1 MAKLSKFFSI
11 RYIRIINSIKGR
23 KMIIMNKEELAKLA
37 IPGVIGA
44 ATGGLAIGL
53 IKVMTKVEVNK
64 KTQELQKQ
72 IKELRKFTENTE
84 KDLNEFKEESEIK
97 EKETIR
103 SLTPDDLALQIK
115 KKCADT
121 YSLAMKNMRIET
133 TDKIKQ
139 YSDYMMD
146 KIDEAYDRLEKTE
159 KYVELVGQKALGD
172 KVQEVIDEVCVETKS
187 EENVAEKVE
196 KTSDTENKT
205 GNKKKKSGN
214 NKTK

>member
-1 MAKLSKFFSI
+1 
-11 RYIRIINSIKGR
+11 
-23 KMIIMNKEELAKLA
+23 MIIVNKEELAKLA

-172 KVQEVIDEVCVETKS
+172 KVQEVIDAVFVETKS

-196 KTSDTENKT
+196 KKSDTENKT

>member
-1 MAKLSKFFSI
+1 
-11 RYIRIINSIKGR
+11 
-23 KMIIMNKEELAKLA
+23 MIVMNKEELVKLA

-84 KDLNEFKEESEIK
+84 KDLNDFKEESEIK

-103 SLTPDDLALQIK
+103 SLTPDDLAIQIK

-133 TDKIKQ
+133 TDRIKQ

-146 KIDEAYDRLEKTE
+146 KIDEAYDRLEKAE

-172 KVQEVIDEVCVETKS
+172 KVQEVIEKVFVETKS

-196 KTSDTENKT
+196 TKSEENVAEKVEMKGDTESKI

>member
-11 RYIRIINSIKGR
+11 RYIRIINIIKER
-23 KMIIMNKEELAKLA
+23 KMIIMNKEELVKLA

-84 KDLNEFKEESEIK
+84 KDLNDFKEESEIK

-133 TDKIKQ
+133 ADKIKQ

-146 KIDEAYDRLEKTE
+146 KIDESYDRLEKAE

-172 KVQEVIDEVCVETKS
+172 KVQEVINEVFVETES

-196 KTSDTENKT
+196 KKSDTENKT

>member
-1 MAKLSKFFSI
+1 MKKKELMKLTIS
-11 RYIRIINSIKGR
+11 
-23 KMIIMNKEELAKLA
+23 
-37 IPGVIGA
+37 GVIGV

-53 IKVMTKVEVNK
+53 IKVMTSVEVNK

-72 IKELRKFTENTE
+72 IKELKKFAESTE
-84 KDLNEFKEESEIK
+84 KDLNDFKEESETK

-103 SLTPDDLALQIK
+103 SLTSGDLALQLN

-139 YSDYMMD
+139 YSEYMMGQ
-146 KIDEAYDRLEKTE
+146 IDEAYERLEIVE
-159 KYVELVGQKALGD
+159 RYVELVGQKALGD
-172 KVQEVIDEVCVETKS
+172 KAQEVIEEVFEETES

-196 KTSDTENKT
+196 TEGDTENKI
-205 GNKKKKSGN
+205 GIRY
-214 NKTK
+214 

>member
-1 MAKLSKFFSI
+1 
-11 RYIRIINSIKGR
+11 
-23 KMIIMNKEELAKLA
+23 MIIMNKEELVKLA

-84 KDLNEFKEESEIK
+84 KDLNDFKEESEIK

-103 SLTPDDLALQIK
+103 SLTPDDLAIQIK

-133 TDKIKQ
+133 ADKIKQ

-146 KIDEAYDRLEKTE
+146 KIDESYDRLEKAE

-172 KVQEVIDEVCVETKS
+172 KVQEVINEVFVETES

-196 KTSDTENKT
+196 KKSDTENKT
-205 GNKKKKSGN
+205 GNSLPEGMIS
-214 NKTK
+214 NKLITFVSQNTDVL

>member
-1 MAKLSKFFSI
+1 
-11 RYIRIINSIKGR
+11 
-23 KMIIMNKEELAKLA
+23 MIVMNKEELVKLT

-72 IKELRKFTENTE
+72 IKELKKFAENTE
-84 KDLNEFKEESEIK
+84 KDLNDFKEESETK

-121 YSLAMKNMRIET
+121 YSLTMKNMRIET

-139 YSDYMMD
+139 YSDYMMGQ
-146 KIDEAYDRLEKTE
+146 IDEAYERLERAE
-159 KYVELVGQKALGD
+159 KYVQLVGQKSLGD
-172 KVQEVIDEVCVETKS
+172 KVQEVVEKVFEETESEESVAGKVEVKG

-196 KTSDTENKT
+196 AKGDTENKI
-205 GNKKKKSGN
+205 GNKKKKSDKNKTGN
-214 NKTK
+214 NKSK

>member
-1 MAKLSKFFSI
+1 
-11 RYIRIINSIKGR
+11 
-23 KMIIMNKEELAKLA
+23 MIVMNKEELVKLA

-53 IKVMTKVEVNK
+53 IKVMAKVEVNK

-84 KDLNEFKEESEIK
+84 KDLNDFKEESEIK

-103 SLTPDDLALQIK
+103 SLTPDDLAIQIK

-133 TDKIKQ
+133 TDRIKQ

-146 KIDEAYDRLEKTE
+146 KIDEAYDRLEKAE

-172 KVQEVIDEVCVETKS
+172 KVQEVIEKVFVETKS

-196 KTSDTENKT
+196 TKSEENVAEKVEMKGDTESKI

>member
-1 MAKLSKFFSI
+1 
-11 RYIRIINSIKGR
+11 
-23 KMIIMNKEELAKLA
+23 MIVMNKEELVKLA

-53 IKVMTKVEVNK
+53 IKVMAKVEVNK

-84 KDLNEFKEESEIK
+84 KDLNDFKEESEIK

-103 SLTPDDLALQIK
+103 SLTPDDLAIQIK

-133 TDKIKQ
+133 TDRIKQ

-146 KIDEAYDRLEKTE
+146 KIDEAYDRLEKAE

-172 KVQEVIDEVCVETKS
+172 KVQEVVEKVFEETKS

-196 KTSDTENKT
+196 MKGDTESKI

>member
-1 MAKLSKFFSI
+1 
-11 RYIRIINSIKGR
+11 
-23 KMIIMNKEELAKLA
+23 MIVMNKEELVKLA

-84 KDLNEFKEESEIK
+84 KDLNDFKEESEIK

-103 SLTPDDLALQIK
+103 SLTPDDLAIQIK

-133 TDKIKQ
+133 TDRIKQ

-146 KIDEAYDRLEKTE
+146 KIDEAYDRLEKAE

-172 KVQEVIDEVCVETKS
+172 KVQEVIEKVFEETKNEENVAGKVEVEG

-196 KTSDTENKT
+196 AKGDTENKI
-205 GNKKKKSGN
+205 GNKKKKSDKNKTGN
-214 NKTK
+214 NKAK

>member
-1 MAKLSKFFSI
+1 
-11 RYIRIINSIKGR
+11 
-23 KMIIMNKEELAKLA
+23 MIVMNKEELMKLT

-72 IKELRKFTENTE
+72 IKELKKFAENTE
-84 KDLNEFKEESEIK
+84 KDLNDFKEESETK

-139 YSDYMMD
+139 YSDYMMGQ
-146 KIDEAYDRLEKTE
+146 IDEAYERLERAE
-159 KYVELVGQKALGD
+159 KYVELVGEKALGD
-172 KVQEVIDEVCVETKS
+172 KVQEIVEKVFEETKS

-196 KTSDTENKT
+196 VKGDTENKI
-205 GNKKKKSGN
+205 GNKKKKSDK
-214 NKTK
+214 NKTGDNKVK

>member
-1 MAKLSKFFSI
+1 
-11 RYIRIINSIKGR
+11 
-23 KMIIMNKEELAKLA
+23 MIIMNKEELVKLA

-72 IKELRKFTENTE
+72 IKELKKFAENTE
-84 KDLNEFKEESEIK
+84 KDLNDFKEESETK

-139 YSDYMMD
+139 YSDYMMGQ
-146 KIDEAYDRLEKTE
+146 IDEAYERLERAE
-159 KYVELVGQKALGD
+159 KYVELVGEKALGD
-172 KVQEVIDEVCVETKS
+172 KVQEIVEKVFEETKS

-196 KTSDTENKT
+196 VKGDTENKI
-205 GNKKKKSGN
+205 GNKKKKSDK
-214 NKTK
+214 NKTGDNKVK